1 MKIDTIKI
9 RMCILYLIIFTSSF
23 AVLQI
28 AGRTIFLW
36 LQILY
41 VIIFLIMSKKISLYK
56 DHIYNLTYVSIGL
69 SMISALRNGIP
80 RSYQKAAV
88 YWFVV
93 YTLMYIIINDIHY
106 EFAIGT
112 GTDIVKYVKQAFMA
126 MSFVQLL
133 WVPLQYVAYH
143 FGGVDLN
150 DLIFVKVLGCVEEA
164 SFIRDWVWYPSGLT
178 WHSAILASMFVIDLL
193 IFKNKIIMLL
203 IVVDAFLCGS
213 STAIVGV
220 VLTIAIEFL
229 HWLFCEKKILNKY
242 GYITSILA
250 IFAVGAIFAMNPYF
264 IDDMS
269 KQFNFLI
276 RRISGASNDASTN
289 AHLQYY
295 VDYLNIAKT
304 SSLAEILFGYGEGTS
319 GYMITKI
326 YGRYNDLKSWS
337 VESDVVDKLLS
348 RGIFGTITFYL
359 YLFRIGIR
367 GRKINYKYIV
377 LVLIIF
383 IQGFG
388 YNIQFDYIFL
398 MESFI
403 YITALYGIDFFEIK
417 D

>member
-1 MKIDTIKI
+1 MG
-9 RMCILYLIIFTSSF
+9 ILYLTIFTSSF
-23 AVLQI
+23 IVLQI
-28 AGRTIFLW
+28 AGRTLFLW

-41 VIIFLIMSKKISLYK
+41 VISSLIISKKISLYR
-56 DHIYNLTYVSIGL
+56 DRLYNLIYISIGL
-69 SMISALRNGIP
+69 SMVSALNNGIP
-80 RSYQKAAV
+80 RSYQRATV
-88 YWFVV
+88 YWFIVN
-93 YTLMYIIINDIHY
+93 TIIYIIVYNLHY
-106 EFAIGT
+106 EFSKGNGNKIT
-112 GTDIVKYVKQAFMA
+112 QCIRKAFVA
-126 MSFVQLL
+126 MSFVQLI
-133 WVPLQYVAYH
+133 WVPLQFVAYH
-143 FGGVDLN
+143 FAGVDIN
-150 DLIFVKVLGCVEEA
+150 NLIFVKTLKCVEEA
-164 SFIRDWVWYPSGLT
+164 SFVRDWVWYPSGLT
-178 WHSAILASMFVIDLL
+178 WHSAILAPMFVIDLL

-229 HWLFCEKKILNKY
+229 HWLFCEKKIFNKY

-250 IFAVGAIFAMNPYF
+250 IFAVGAIFKMNPYL
-264 IDDMS
+264 IDNMS
-269 KQFNFLI
+269 KQFIFLI
-276 RRISGASNDASTN
+276 GRISGISNDASTK

-295 VDYLNIAKT
+295 FDYLNIAKK

-319 GYMITKI
+319 GYMISKI

-367 GRKINYKYIV
+367 GRKINYKYMV